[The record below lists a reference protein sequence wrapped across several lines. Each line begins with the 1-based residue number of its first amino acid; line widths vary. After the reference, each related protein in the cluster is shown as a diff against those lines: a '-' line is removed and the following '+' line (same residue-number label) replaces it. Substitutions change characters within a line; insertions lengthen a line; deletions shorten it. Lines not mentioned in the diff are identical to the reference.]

1 MPLPSGTGPGSELAA
16 TAHRVRSLGYRT
28 DLLLAGLDGELR
40 AGDGWVAA
48 RVPSSPLFWFG
59 NFVLFDAPP
68 GAGDVAEWE
77 ATFDRALDGVP
88 VLTRHFGWDVAPAG
102 TAEETDA
109 GAEDGSGLGT
119 GAPSKEG
126 SAAFTDAGYTRIES
140 VVLRCDAPM
149 RAPRSHP
156 TAEVRPIEGAA
167 EWGRVLEIQRG
178 SLPSQ
183 RGSTDFDTFQV
194 QQLARDRRLVAAGHG
209 VWYGAF
215 VDGELLA
222 TMGLYVVAG
231 IGRCQAVATAPEAR
245 RQGLAAA
252 LVHAVVTRGLAEQGA
267 REVVMITTPN
277 GPAERVY
284 RSVGFQSVE
293 RIASLA
299 RARSG

>member
-1 MPLPSGTGPGSELAA
+1 M
-16 TAHRVRSLGYRT
+16 
-28 DLLLAGLDGELR
+28 LAGLDGELR

-68 GAGDVAEWE
+68 GADGIAEWE

-88 VLTRHFGWDVAPAG
+88 VLTRHFGWDVAPTG
-102 TAEETDA
+102 P
-109 GAEDGSGLGT
+109 GDG
-119 GAPSKEG
+119 G
-126 SAAFTDAGYTRIES
+126 SAEVCASSNPSALPASPLREPGGAKAPLNGGVAAFVEAGYTLIES
-140 VVLRCDAPM
+140 VVLRCNAPVP
-149 RAPRSHP
+149 AVRSHP
-156 TAEVRPIEGAA
+156 TAEVRPLAGDA
-167 EWGRVLEIQRG
+167 EWDRVLEIQRG

-194 QQLARDRRLVAAGHG
+194 QQLARDRRLVEAGLG

-215 VDGELLA
+215 VEGELLA
-222 TMGLYVVAG
+222 TMGLYAVDG

-252 LVHAVVTRGLAEQGA
+252 LVHAVVTRGLGEQGA